1 MIESQWVFILAILL
15 FLIGLYGVLVKR
27 NLIKIV
33 IGLMIM
39 EYAINLI
46 FALIGYRT
54 GGTSPISFSTAAE
67 NAKAIF
73 VDPLPQALVLTA
85 IVIGL
90 GTTALLVSFAV
101 RIFEKYDTF
110 DVRKIRKLRG

>member
-1 MIESQWVFILAILL
+1 MIVLILAILL

-27 NLIKIV
+27 NLIKII

-39 EYAINLI
+39 EYAINLF
-46 FALIGYRT
+46 FALVGYRQ
-54 GGTSPISFSTAAE
+54 GGIAPIFSE
-67 NAKAIF
+67 GMGDGVF

-90 GTTALLVSFAV
+90 GTTALLVSLAV
-101 RIFEKYDTF
+101 RIYEKYDTL

>member
-1 MIESQWVFILAILL
+1 MIEFVLAVVL
-15 FLIGLYGVLVKR
+15 FAIGLYGVIVKR
-27 NLIKIV
+27 NLIKI
-33 IGLMIM
+33 IISLMIM
-39 EYAINLI
+39 EYAINL
-46 FALIGYRT
+46 FLALIGYRT
-54 GGTSPISFSTAAE
+54 GGVPPIVDIGNQHALY
-67 NAKAIF
+67 

>member
-1 MIESQWVFILAILL
+1 MIVFILAILL
-15 FLIGLYGVLVKR
+15 FLIGLYGILVKR
-27 NLIKIV
+27 NLIKI
-33 IGLMIM
+33 IISLMIV

-46 FALIGYRT
+46 FTLIGYRS
-54 GGTSPISFSTAAE
+54 GGMAPIITKE
-67 NAKAIF
+67 LGDQAIF

-101 RIFEKYDTF
+101 RIYEKYNTF

>member
-1 MIESQWVFILAILL
+1 MILYVLAVLL
-15 FLIGLYGVLVKR
+15 FLIGLYGIIVKR

-33 IGLMIM
+33 ISLMIM
-39 EYAINLI
+39 EYAINLL
-46 FALIGYRT
+46 FALIGYRD
-54 GGTSPISFSTAAE
+54 GGAAPIHTEGLGDMAV
-67 NAKAIF
+67 F

-101 RIFEKYDTF
+101 RIYEKYDTF

>member
-1 MIESQWVFILAILL
+1 MIVLILAVLL
-15 FLIGLYGVLVKR
+15 FLIGLYGVLIKR
-27 NLIKIV
+27 NLVKII

-39 EYAINLI
+39 EYAINL
-46 FALIGYRT
+46 FFTLVGYRQ
-54 GGTSPISFSTAAE
+54 GGIAPILTEGMADGV
-67 NAKAIF
+67 F

-90 GTTALLVSFAV
+90 GTTALLVSLAV
-101 RIFEKYDTF
+101 RIYEKYDTL

>member
-1 MIESQWVFILAILL
+1 MIVYMLTVLL
-15 FLIGLYGVLVKR
+15 FLIGLYGILVKR
-27 NLIKIV
+27 NLIKMV
-33 IGLMIM
+33 ISLMIM
-39 EYAINLI
+39 EYAINFFFTLV
-46 FALIGYRT
+46 GYRE
-54 GGTSPISFSTAAE
+54 GGTSPIITE
-67 NAKAIF
+67 GLGEGTLF

-101 RIFEKYDTF
+101 RIYEKYDTF

>member
-1 MIESQWVFILAILL
+1 MIEYILAVVL
-15 FLIGLYGVLVKR
+15 FAIGLYGVIVKR
-27 NLIKIV
+27 NLIKII

-39 EYAINLI
+39 EYAVNL
-46 FALIGYRT
+46 FLALIGYRS
-54 GGTSPISFSTAAE
+54 GGAPPIVE
-67 NAKAIF
+67 VGKNQIF

-110 DVRKIRKLRG
+110 DVHKIRKLRG

>member
-1 MIESQWVFILAILL
+1 MILFILAILL

-27 NLIKIV
+27 NLIKMI

-39 EYAINLI
+39 EYAVNLI
-46 FALIGYRT
+46 FTLVGYRS
-54 GGTSPISFSTAAE
+54 GGTAPIVSGTG
-67 NAKAIF
+67 NVVY

-90 GTTALLVSFAV
+90 GTTALAVSFAV

>member
-1 MIESQWVFILAILL
+1 MIVYVLAILL
-15 FLIGLYGVLVKR
+15 FLIGLYGIVVKR

-33 IGLMIM
+33 ISLMIM
-39 EYAINLI
+39 EYAINLF
-46 FALIGYRT
+46 FALIGYRE
-54 GGTSPISFSTAAE
+54 GGAAPIHTE
-67 NAKAIF
+67 ELGDNMVLF

-101 RIFEKYDTF
+101 RIYEKYDTF

>member
-1 MIESQWVFILAILL
+1 MIVLILAILL

-27 NLIKIV
+27 NLIKII

-39 EYAINLI
+39 EYAINLF
-46 FALIGYRT
+46 FALVGYRQ
-54 GGTSPISFSTAAE
+54 GGIAPIFTE
-67 NAKAIF
+67 GGIGDGVF

-90 GTTALLVSFAV
+90 GTTALLVSLAV
-101 RIFEKYDTF
+101 RIYEKYDTL

>member
-1 MIESQWVFILAILL
+1 MILFLLAILL
-15 FLIGLYGVLVKR
+15 FVIGIYGVLVKR
-27 NLIKIV
+27 NLIKMI
-33 IGLMIM
+33 IGLMVM
-39 EYAINLI
+39 EYAINLV
-46 FALIGYRT
+46 FALVGFRE
-54 GGTSPISFSTAAE
+54 GGTAPILSPDLQAGF
-67 NAKAIF
+67 IF

-101 RIFEKYDTF
+101 RIYEKYDTF

>member
-1 MIESQWVFILAILL
+1 MILFMLAILL
-15 FLIGLYGVLVKR
+15 FLIGLYGILIKR
-27 NLIKIV
+27 NLIKII
-33 IGLMIM
+33 IGLIIV
-39 EYAINLI
+39 EYAVNL
-46 FALIGYRT
+46 FFTLVGYRS
-54 GGTSPISFSTAAE
+54 GGMAPIISKELGDT
-67 NAKAIF
+67 IL

-101 RIFEKYDTF
+101 RIYEKYNTY

>member
-1 MIESQWVFILAILL
+1 MIVFILAILL
-15 FLIGLYGVLVKR
+15 FLVGLYGILVKR
-27 NLIKIV
+27 NLIKII

-39 EYAINLI
+39 EYAVNLF
-46 FALIGYRT
+46 FALVGYRE
-54 GGTSPISFSTAAE
+54 GGTAPIVSE
-67 NAKAIF
+67 GLGDKILF

-90 GTTALLVSFAV
+90 GTTALLVSIAV
-101 RIFEKYDTF
+101 RIYEKYDTL

>member
-1 MIESQWVFILAILL
+1 MILYILSILL

-27 NLIKIV
+27 NLIKI
-33 IGLMIM
+33 ILGLMIM
-39 EYAINLI
+39 EYAVNLF
-46 FALIGYRT
+46 FALAGFRQ
-54 GGTSPISFSTAAE
+54 GGTAPILSEDAGSQAV
-67 NAKAIF
+67 F

-101 RIFEKYDTF
+101 RIYEKYGTF
-110 DVRKIRKLRG
+110 DVRKIRKLHG

>member
-1 MIESQWVFILAILL
+1 MILFILATIL
-15 FLIGLYGVLVKR
+15 FLIGLWGVLVKR
-27 NLIKIV
+27 NLIKII

-46 FALIGYRT
+46 FVLIGYRN
-54 GGTSPISFSTAAE
+54 GGMAPILSKGLSDNTL
-67 NAKAIF
+67 F

-90 GTTALLVSFAV
+90 GTTALLVSIAV
-101 RIFEKYDTF
+101 RIYERYNTF

>member
-1 MIESQWVFILAILL
+1 MIFYVLAILL

-27 NLIKIV
+27 NLIKI
-33 IGLMIM
+33 ILGLMIM
-39 EYAINLI
+39 EYAVNL
-46 FALIGYRT
+46 FFTLIGYRND
-54 GGTSPISFSTAAE
+54 GTSPIHSKGFE
-67 NAKAIF
+67 NAVF

-90 GTTALLVSFAV
+90 GTTALLVSIAV
-101 RIFEKYDTF
+101 RIYQRYNTF

>member
-1 MIESQWVFILAILL
+1 MILFLLCILL
-15 FLIGLYGVLVKR
+15 FLIGLYGILVKR
-27 NLIKIV
+27 NLIKII
-33 IGLMIM
+33 IGFVIM
-39 EYAINLI
+39 EYAINLL
-46 FALIGYRT
+46 FAFVGYRE
-54 GGTSPISFSTAAE
+54 GGMAPILSEGLGKVA
-67 NAKAIF
+67 F

-90 GTTALLVSFAV
+90 GTTALLVSIAV

>member
-1 MIESQWVFILAILL
+1 MIVFILAVIL

-33 IGLMIM
+33 IALMIM
-39 EYAINLI
+39 EYAVNLF
-46 FALIGYRT
+46 FALVGYRQ
-54 GGTSPISFSTAAE
+54 GGTAPIISKGLAG
-67 NAKAIF
+67 KILF
-73 VDPLPQALVLTA
+73 VDPLPQAIVLTA

-90 GTTALLVSFAV
+90 GTTVLLVSFAV
-101 RIFEKYDTF
+101 RIYEKYDTF

>member
-1 MIESQWVFILAILL
+1 MILFLLAILL
-15 FLIGLYGVLVKR
+15 FVIGIYGVLVKR
-27 NLIKIV
+27 NLIKMI
-33 IGLMIM
+33 IGLMVM
-39 EYAINLI
+39 EYAINLV
-46 FALIGYRT
+46 FALVGFRE
-54 GGTSPISFSTAAE
+54 GGTAPILTSDLLTGF
-67 NAKAIF
+67 IF

-101 RIFEKYDTF
+101 RIYEKYDTF

>member
-1 MIESQWVFILAILL
+1 MILFILSILL
-15 FLIGLYGVLVKR
+15 FVIGLYGVLIKR
-27 NLIKIV
+27 NLVKII
-33 IGLMIM
+33 IGLMIV
-39 EYAINLI
+39 EYAVNL
-46 FALIGYRT
+46 FFTLVGYRS
-54 GGTSPISFSTAAE
+54 GGAPPIITKE
-67 NAKAIF
+67 LAKGVVF

-101 RIFEKYDTF
+101 RIYEKYNTF